1 MACESVPTGRLS
13 LGEDPLTRIGI
24 DFGTTHTS
32 AAFYDGQQLHP
43 IALDPVN
50 SNPTLLRSMI
60 YISRDQQHY
69 LGRQAVETFL
79 AQDTGRPVEYVEK
92 YVGTITYTVATED
105 ANENATV
112 VQDTVIDEDV
122 GAQGRLL
129 QSIKTGL
136 RSDSYKGTAVF
147 GRYYTLQELIALLL
161 CHVRTQAEAQLK
173 TAVRQVTLGR
183 PVQFSDDPALDQRA
197 EQRLRQ
203 AAELAGF
210 TEIDFVPE
218 PVAAAS
224 FYLNQVTKPET
235 VLVFDFGGGTLDFT
249 IMRADGGRVHE
260 LLATHGVLVGGDDL
274 DSSMMRQLVACH
286 FGARAAIDMN
296 IDGRP
301 LLFPEDLTEELY
313 HWQTIPNL
321 SRPKVLTVIKRA
333 KRYSPEPAKF
343 MALEA
348 LVTRNYGFPLF
359 EQIEQSKRAL
369 SDQMQA
375 QLTMQADAINLALDL
390 TRRDFNLAI
399 NEELSNAREG
409 VRKVL
414 ALAGL
419 RAEAID
425 AVVTTGGSSVIPI
438 FQRMLTKEFP
448 AAQLVPLDTFGGVT
462 NGLAIQAYQTN
473 GCLSSSIC
481 TAA

>member
-1 MACESVPTGRLS
+1 M
-13 LGEDPLTRIGI
+13 TRIGI

-32 AAFYDGQQLHP
+32 AAVYDGRQIHP

-50 SNPTLLRSMI
+50 SNPTLLRSML
-60 YISRDQQHY
+60 YITREQQHY

-79 AQDTGRPVEYVEK
+79 AQETGRSVIYQEK
-92 YVGTITYTVATED
+92 FVGAISYTVATED
-105 ANENATV
+105 ADENVTV

-136 RSDSYKGTAVF
+136 RSDSYRGTTVF

-161 CHVRTQAEAQLK
+161 SHVRTQAEAQLK
-173 TAVRQVTLGR
+173 TTVRQVTLGR
-183 PVQFSDDPALDQRA
+183 PVQFVDDPVMDQRA
-197 EQRLRQ
+197 EGRLRQ

-210 TEIDFVPE
+210 TDIDFVAE

-224 FYLNQVTKPET
+224 FYLEQVTKPEM
-235 VLVFDFGGGTLDFT
+235 VLVFDFGGGTLDLT
-249 IMRADGGRVHE
+249 IMRADVGRVHE

-274 DSSMMRQLVACH
+274 DSSMMRKLVAGH
-286 FGARAAIDMN
+286 FGAGAAIDTN

-301 LLFPEDLTEELY
+301 LLFPEDLAEELH

-333 KRYSPEPAKF
+333 KRYSPEPEKF
-343 MALEA
+343 KALEA
-348 LVTRNYGFPLF
+348 LVTRNYGFALF

-369 SDQMQA
+369 SDQQ
-375 QLTMQADAINLALDL
+375 QVRLTMPVDAINLALDL
-390 TRRDFNLAI
+390 TRRDFNIAI

-414 ALAGL
+414 ALAGI

-438 FQRMLTKEFP
+438 FQKMLTKEFP
-448 AAQLVPLDTFGGVT
+448 VAQLVPLDTFGGVT
-462 NGLAIQAYQTN
+462 NGLAIRAYQRR
-473 GCLSSSIC
+473 
-481 TAA
+481 

>member
-1 MACESVPTGRLS
+1 MIK
-13 LGEDPLTRIGI
+13 IGI

-32 AAFYDGQQLHP
+32 AAVYDGRTIHP

-50 SNPTLLRSMI
+50 SNPHLLRSMI
-60 YISRDQQHY
+60 YITREQQQY

-79 AQDTGRPVEYVEK
+79 AQETGRPVEYVEK
-92 YVGTITYTVATED
+92 YVGTISYTVATED

-136 RSDSYKGTAVF
+136 RSDSYRGTAVF

-161 CHVRTQAEAQLK
+161 CHVRTQAERQLG
-173 TAVRQVTLGR
+173 TTVQEVTLGR
-183 PVQFSDDPALDQRA
+183 PVQFSDDPALDRRA

-203 AAELAGF
+203 AAERAGF
-210 TEIDFVPE
+210 TEIEFLPE

-224 FYLNQVTKPET
+224 FYLNQVTRPET
-235 VLVFDFGGGTLDFT
+235 VLVFDFGGGTLDLT
-249 IMRADGGRVHE
+249 VMRADVGRVHE

-274 DSSMMRQLVACH
+274 DSSVMRKLVAGH
-286 FGARAAIDMN
+286 FGAGAAIDMN

-301 LLFPEDLTEELY
+301 LLFPADLAEEL
-313 HWQTIPNL
+313 HRWQTIPNL
-321 SRPKVLTVIKRA
+321 SRPRVLTVIKRA
-333 KRYSPEPAKF
+333 KRYSPEPEKF
-343 MALEA
+343 RALEA
-348 LVTRNYGFPLF
+348 LVTRNYGFALF

-369 SDQMQA
+369 SDQLQTC
-375 QLTMQADAINLALDL
+375 LTMHADAINLDLEL
-390 TRRDFNLAI
+390 TRRDFNIAI

-414 ALAGL
+414 ALAGIP
-419 RAEAID
+419 ADAID

-438 FQRMLTKEFP
+438 FQKMLTNLLP
-448 AAQLVPLDTFGGVT
+448 AARLVPLDTFGGVT
-462 NGLAIQAYQTN
+462 NGLAIHAHQT
-473 GCLSSSIC
+473 SH
-481 TAA
+481 